1 MKWQIIYM
9 TSSYSMLTQKK
20 IVAATMVLH
29 NFIREHASEDE
40 DFANFD
46 RNPNSVP
53 TILERYNKYTV
64 SHGSTSELSF
74 VTMDAFRDSLATSVA
89 LAWN

>member
-1 MKWQIIYM
+1 
-9 TSSYSMLTQKK
+9 
-20 IVAATMVLH
+20 MVLH
-29 NFIREHASEDE
+29 NFIREHASEDD

-46 RNPNSVP
+46 RDPNFVP
-53 TILERYNKYTV
+53 TILERYNKYAV
-64 SHGSTSELSF
+64 SHGSTLELSF

>member
-1 MKWQIIYM
+1 
-9 TSSYSMLTQKK
+9 
-20 IVAATMVLH
+20 MVIH

-46 RNPNSVP
+46 RDPNFVA
-53 TILERYNKYTV
+53 TIPERYNKYAV
-64 SHGSTSELSF
+64 SQHASDGSTLESSF
-74 VTMDAFRDSLATSVA
+74 VTMDAFRDSLATSIA

>member
-1 MKWQIIYM
+1 
-9 TSSYSMLTQKK
+9 MLTQKK

-46 RNPNSVP
+46 SDPHFVH
-53 TILERYNKYTV
+53 TILERYKYAV

-74 VTMDAFRDSLATSVA
+74 VTMCAFHDSLATSIA
-89 LAWN
+89 FSWN